1 MPDSATGT
9 TSDTGTYVLTNVLG
23 DTNDL
28 ITMYISNGVTTGYV
42 AKVKLTDAL
51 GQADGAY
58 TVPKMTEN
66 LHSGDSLSVRLV
78 DSEKLSSG
86 DTEIEIVYP
95 DVATGLSFYT
105 SNFRCG

>member
-42 AKVKLTDAL
+42 AK
-51 GQADGAY
+51 
-58 TVPKMTEN
+58 
-66 LHSGDSLSVRLV
+66 
-78 DSEKLSSG
+78 
-86 DTEIEIVYP
+86 
-95 DVATGLSFYT
+95 
-105 SNFRCG
+105 

>member
-9 TSDTGTYVLTNVLG
+9 TSDTGTYILTNVLG

-58 TVPKMTEN
+58 TVNAGNTN
-66 LHSGDSLSVRLV
+66 I
-78 DSEKLSSG
+78 
-86 DTEIEIVYP
+86 TYP
-95 DVATGLSFYT
+95 YGAPNVASIMYT
-105 SNFRCG
+105 YDKNTADLN